1 MHARQPPARIAAAAT
16 VAALCLGNIE
26 PARAHGDA
34 PHAIAKPDSRPVA
47 AQRYGA
53 NYFPNIALTTQ
64 DGKTVRFYDDLLKDK
79 VVAINF
85 IYTSCTEVCPLE
97 TANLVQVY
105 KQLGERAGRDVLFYS
120 ISIDP
125 KNDTPEVLKAYAA
138 KFGAPWL
145 FLTGRPE
152 DIQLLGRKLG
162 LLRDRDVAAGS
173 HHSAQLLLGDEP
185 KGQWQRNSAVDS
197 PGFLAARMGT
207 FFGWR
212 DSAPGKS
219 YAQAAIPVVQN
230 GQRLFQ
236 SKCSACHTLGQGD
249 RVGPDLAG
257 VTKRRDRAWLVRY
270 ISEPEVLLAAKDP
283 TALALFHRYKEI
295 RMPNLK
301 LGKSDVADLLS
312 FLERAAGTSRP

>member
-1 MHARQPPARIAAAAT
+1 MRAILATAAAS
-16 VAALCLGNIE
+16 ALFLGNAA
-26 PARAHGDA
+26 PALAHGGA
-34 PHAIAKPDSRPVA
+34 PHEVAKPDSRPVA

-53 NYFPNIALTTQ
+53 NYFPNIPLTTQ
-64 DGKTVRFYDDLLKDK
+64 DGKTVRFYDDLLKGK
-79 VVAINF
+79 AVAINF
-85 IYTSCTEVCPLE
+85 IYTNCIEVCPLE

-105 KQLGERAGRDVLFYS
+105 KQLGSRAGRDIVFYS

-145 FLTGRPE
+145 FLTGKAE
-152 DIQLLGRKLG
+152 DIQLVGKKLG

-197 PGFLAARMGT
+197 PRFLAARMGT

-212 DSAPGKS
+212 DTAPEKS
-219 YAQAAIPVVQN
+219 YAQAAPVIAQN

-249 RVGPDLAG
+249 KVGPDLAG
-257 VTKRRDRAWLVRY
+257 VTARRERAWLARY
-270 ISEPEVLLAAKDP
+270 ISEPDELLAARDP
-283 TALALFHRYKEI
+283 IATALFHKYKQV

-301 LGKSDVADLLS
+301 LGSSDVADIVS
-312 FLERAAGTSRP
+312 FLEGFSRP